1 MTRHQRVRKVQ
12 RAYYRVGAEVVRCNV
27 KRATEALKEWRAA
40 VVDLRAYDALQRGQ
54 AHGC

>member
-1 MTRHQRVRKVQ
+1 VQ